1 MVDEI
6 QYPVKIDLNQ
16 FKLHLDI
23 ENKIG
28 LTLLFDSPSRRF
40 YLSLIAFVVNQMK
53 KSGKIT
59 SIPLQEHLD
68 LIVLLNKTVGS
79 SAGSSEKENLLTR
92 IYRKWKDALPNL
104 EEAPLFRILGRKKE
118 YSEGVAKTYQLTE
131 AEKDLWANLFEY
143 KGSKENARLR
153 FSIDRLGVGLDDVA
167 IIYEGYQNGEAWERF
182 IASLRTKEEVEPT
195 PEPEP
200 VVEEFKDQVIPPKGW
215 KIPLLARYRWV
226 GLIVLIGVVIG
237 AVGFT
242 IWRIYWRSSATALAS
257 PEMMAFPLP
266 DKPSIAV
273 LPFENM
279 SDDPKQAFFSDG
291 MTEEIITALSK
302 SPYLFVIARNSTYT
316 YKGKPVKVNQ
326 VAEEL
331 GVRYVLEGSV
341 RRSGENIRIAAQ
353 LVDAIKGYHIWAE
366 RYDRSIKEIF
376 ALQDEITMKIMRALH
391 VKLHGEKYGKTGRGT
406 TNVEAFL
413 KTMEGLEHP
422 YLTKEHIEEAQKLFE
437 EAIALDPNYAKPYAL
452 LGCTYIQTVWLRLNK
467 SSNELRDK
475 AIELGQKALSLDET
489 DASAHAKM
497 AYIFSM
503 TGHSDRV
510 VAHAERA
517 MALDPNS
524 PEILFILAHSL
535 NFSGRLQES
544 IPIYE
549 KGLRIDPFASGSNLT
564 AVSGA
569 YLTMGQYDKALE
581 LARKSVERDPK
592 GYYSYISLARACI
605 LAGHDTEARR
615 AAAEVLKINPSFTL
629 DQYAKTLP
637 FKDDSRIA
645 LSVNALRKAGLK

>member
-1 MVDEI
+1 MTEKN
-6 QYPVKIDLNQ
+6 QQPVRIDLNQ
-16 FKLHLDI
+16 FKLHIDI
-23 ENKIG
+23 ENKIE

-40 YLSLIAFVVNQMK
+40 YLCLIVFVVNQMK
-53 KSGKIT
+53 KLGKVT
-59 SIPLQEHLD
+59 SIPLQEHLE

-104 EEAPLFRILGRKKE
+104 EEAPLFRVLGRKKE
-118 YSEGVAKTYQLTE
+118 YAEGVAKSYQFTD
-131 AEKDLWANLFEY
+131 AEKDHWANLFEY
-143 KGSKENARLR
+143 KGSRENVRLR
-153 FSIDRLGVGLDDVA
+153 FSVDRLGIGLEDVA
-167 IIYEGYQNGEAWERF
+167 IIYEGFQNGEAWERF
-182 IASLRTKEEVEPT
+182 VSSLRLKEEVEPKT
-195 PEPEP
+195 EPEP
-200 VVEEFKDQVIPPKGW
+200 TIEGSKDRVSPPKGW
-215 KIPLLARYRWV
+215 KIPCLTRYRWIAL
-226 GLIVLIGVVIG
+226 GALIGIG
-237 AVGFT
+237 LGVAGFALWKT
-242 IWRIYWRSSATALAS
+242 HQNPSASEVAS
-257 PEMMAFPLP
+257 LEKMAFPLP

-302 SPYLFVIARNSTYT
+302 SPYLFVIARNSTFT

-341 RRSGENIRIAAQ
+341 RRSGENVRIAAQ
-353 LVDAIKGYHIWAE
+353 LVDAVKGYHIWAE
-366 RYDRSIKEIF
+366 RYDRNIKEIF

-391 VKLHGEKYGKTGRGT
+391 GKLHREKFGETGRGT

-422 YLTKEHIEEAQKLFE
+422 YLTKEHIEQAQKLYK

-452 LGCTYIQTVWLRLNK
+452 LGCSYIGALWLDLNK
-467 SSNELRDK
+467 SSNELRGK
-475 AIELGQKALSLDET
+475 AIEMGQKAISLDET

-503 TGHSDRV
+503 TGHSAKV

-535 NFSGRLQES
+535 NFSGRLEES

-549 KGLRIDPFASGSNLT
+549 KALRLDPFAAGSNLT

-569 YLTMGQYDKALE
+569 YLTLGQYDKAVE

-592 GYYSYISLARACI
+592 SYYSYISLARACS
-605 LAGHDTEARR
+605 LAGHDTEAKR
-615 AAAEVLKINPSFTL
+615 AATEVLKINPSFTL

-637 FKDDSRIA
+637 FKDNSRIA